1 MPAGKQETRDI
12 NKKEIGARIKKLRKE
27 AGLRQWQLAEMI
39 GATQPAIHMYERG
52 VLPEPRRLLELARI
66 GNTTVEWILTGRH
79 WENGSE
85 EMHRVSEEVYRLA
98 FQLKEYGAEERE
110 ILESAVRTL
119 SQAAEAVQKGRN
131 APEKMSVE
139 ELGRC
144 LRDTLAGSLPAL
156 SSALAVHAAVQKA
169 LSTEMSARFR
179 RVQAAA
185 GADSA
190 DTEGT
195 AGRRRSVRMRAAS
208 FEPVRGHIFRAD
220 GSFLVLQ
227 DLLGDKELRAELEDA
242 LARLSARLESKR
254 SRVVRM
260 KKAQGKDANR

>member
-1 MPAGKQETRDI
+1 MPAGKQENKEI

-85 EMHRVSEEVYRLA
+85 DMHRVNEDVYRLA
-98 FQLKEYGAEERE
+98 FQLREYSPEDRE
-110 ILESAVRTL
+110 IVESAMRTL
-119 SQAAEAVQKGRN
+119 NQAAEALQKGRGGH
-131 APEKMSVE
+131 EKMTVE
-139 ELGRC
+139 ETARL
-144 LRDTLAGSLPAL
+144 LKDTLAGSLPAL
-156 SSALAVHAAVQKA
+156 SAALQAHTAIQKS
-169 LSTEMSARFR
+169 LGSEMSARYR
-179 RVQAAA
+179 RVGQAA
-185 GADSA
+185 GGDSA
-190 DTEGT
+190 DSENQG
-195 AGRRRSVRMRAAS
+195 GRRRTLKMRAAS

-227 DLLGDKELRAELEDA
+227 DLLRDKDLRGELEEA
-242 LARLSARLESKR
+242 LSRLSARLESKR

-260 KKAQGKDANR
+260 KKAQGKEANR